1 MRYFTGKRNGAG
13 AVERAYLFTA
23 ASNTQPQWQWGR
35 AGAMDGRPGTGMR
48 GGGPLGPIGGT
59 MGPPGTAMRPPTGMR
74 QPMGTAALRMGT
86 AMRPGSRA
94 GLGPLNTNIQVAER
108 PVTQQ
113 GMMGMKPVSQG
124 PGRQIQDRSYYMGE
138 LRKRCDELTAEIRKM
153 NGEAEQ
159 YNKDN
164 EQYTKYEKK
173 YNALI
178 GEVRKLQGDL
188 ADLNL
193 IADKSRNNTDPQDI
207 DNAYQHLRQVCA
219 CATGCQCDDCAGK
232 I

>member
-1 MRYFTGKRNGAG
+1 MR
-13 AVERAYLFTA
+13 
-23 ASNTQPQWQWGR
+23 Q
-35 AGAMDGRPGTGMR
+35 
-48 GGGPLGPIGGT
+48 T
-59 MGPPGTAMRPPTGMR
+59 MGTAMG
-74 QPMGTAALRMGT
+74 ARMGT
-86 AMRPGSRA
+86 AIRPGSRA

-138 LRKRCDELTAEIRKM
+138 LRKRCDELQGEINKM

-164 EQYTKYEKK
+164 ETYTKFEKK
-173 YNALI
+173 YNTLI
-178 GEVRKLQGDL
+178 IEVRKLQGDL

-193 IADKSRNNTDPQDI
+193 IADKSRNGTDPQDI
-207 DNAYQHLRQVCA
+207 DNAYQHLKQVVQPRRQRSKRSALLPPVFLCP
-219 CATGCQCDDCAGK
+219 CGK
-232 I
+232 AEDPCSDRGNSRVLLHADAADASA

>member
-1 MRYFTGKRNGAG
+1 MGA
-13 AVERAYLFTA
+13 
-23 ASNTQPQWQWGR
+23 
-35 AGAMDGRPGTGMR
+35 
-48 GGGPLGPIGGT
+48 
-59 MGPPGTAMRPPTGMR
+59 
-74 QPMGTAALRMGT
+74 RMGT

-138 LRKRCDELTAEIRKM
+138 LRKRCDELQGEINKM

-164 EQYTKYEKK
+164 ETYTKFEKK
-173 YNALI
+173 YNTLI
-178 GEVRKLQGDL
+178 SEVRKLQGDL

-193 IADKSRNNTDPQDI
+193 IADKSRNGTDPQDI
-207 DNAYQHLRQVCA
+207 DNAYQHLKQVVQPRLPSPGVRHQRCCHPFSFVPA
-219 CATGCQCDDCAGK
+219 AWLSTPAAIGGNPGSCFTPTLLMRRREEICPRFARWSGLRRCPLAGQRASGSMLSPVC
-232 I
+232 

>member
-1 MRYFTGKRNGAG
+1 
-13 AVERAYLFTA
+13 
-23 ASNTQPQWQWGR
+23 
-35 AGAMDGRPGTGMR
+35 MDGRPGTGMR